1 MADIF
6 IVDDHPVVREGIIQL
21 MNHKFNGRHTVIGQS
36 DNADSALR
44 DIRELCPDLAVVD
57 IFLKDSDG
65 IELIK
70 RIRSEGLPVNI
81 LVLSMHDESLYAER
95 AISAGAQGYVMKQE
109 KSEEIIRA
117 TEKVLAG
124 NIYLSDSMM
133 TSMITNKKAHND
145 TDGSSLSLL
154 TDRELEVFT
163 FYGSGWT
170 THKIAEDLHLSVKT
184 VETYC
189 SRIKEKL
196 KLVNMN
202 EVIQHASN
210 WVNSSGFG

>member
-1 MADIF
+1 MADIL
-6 IVDDHPVVREGIIQL
+6 IVDDHPVVCEGIIQL
-21 MNHKFNGRHTVIGQS
+21 INHKFNGRHTVIGQS

-44 DIRELCPDLAVVD
+44 EIGELRPDLAVVD

-70 RIRSEGLPVNI
+70 RIRSGGLSVNI

-95 AISAGAQGYVMKQE
+95 AIKAGAQGYVMKQE

-117 TEKVLAG
+117 IEKVLDG
-124 NIYLSDSMM
+124 KIYLSDSMM
-133 TSMITNKKAHND
+133 TLMISNKTAHGEA
-145 TDGSSLSLL
+145 DGSSISIL

-163 FYGSGWT
+163 FYGTGWT

-196 KLVNMN
+196 RLVNMN
-202 EVIQHASN
+202 EVIQHAAH
-210 WVNSSGFG
+210 WVDSSRFG

>member
-6 IVDDHPVVREGIIQL
+6 IVDDHPVVREGIMQL
-21 MNHKFNGRHTVIGQS
+21 MNHTFNGRHTVIGQS

-44 DIRELCPDLAVVD
+44 DIRELRPDLAVVD

-70 RIRSEGLPVNI
+70 RIRSESLPLNI

-95 AISAGAQGYVMKQE
+95 AIKAGAQGYVMKQE

-117 TEKVLAG
+117 IEKVLDG
-124 NIYLSDSMM
+124 KIYLSDSMM
-133 TSMITNKKAHND
+133 TLMISNKTAHGEA
-145 TDGSSLSLL
+145 DGSSISIL

-163 FYGSGWT
+163 FYGTGWT

-196 KLVNMN
+196 RLVNMN
-202 EVIQHASN
+202 EVIQHAAH
-210 WVNSSGFG
+210 WVDSSRFG

>member
-1 MADIF
+1 MADIL

-21 MNHKFNGRHTVIGQS
+21 INHKFNGRHTVIGQS
-36 DNADSALR
+36 DNADSALN
-44 DIRELCPDLAVVD
+44 DIKERHPDLAVVD

-70 RIRSEGLPVNI
+70 RIRSGGLSVNI

-95 AISAGAQGYVMKQE
+95 AIKAGAQGYVMKQE
-109 KSEEIIRA
+109 ESEEIIRA
-117 TEKVLAG
+117 IEKVLDG
-124 NIYLSDSMM
+124 KIYLSDSMM
-133 TSMITNKKAHND
+133 TLMISNKTTHGEG
-145 TDGSSLSLL
+145 DGSSLSLL

-163 FYGSGWT
+163 FYGTGWT

-196 KLVNMN
+196 RLVNMN
-202 EVIQHASN
+202 EVIQHAAH
-210 WVNSSGFG
+210 WVDSSRFG